1 MPPAPHTCE
10 YYTTE
15 TTAHHAAML
24 SDTLR
29 NHAPAED
36 TMLALATCHI
46 HRRVMGEDS
55 PFNDNHVKLL
65 RVFSYMS
72 TPTTPLRLTFLRVD
86 HDTWDEPRGFI
97 RIHAGANTD
106 DALPL
111 TLSQTET
118 TYCAAHSPHPAPPP
132 HCVNSPAWT
141 TSPTSANS
149 SNHNLNPAPASPT
162 TPSAPYSPTR
172 GFTCTFGPTKCTM
185 RPTSPDDGNNHAAL
199 RASLQRLL
207 QAALQGW
214 LRDLLRDLLQG
225 GLRRELQAA
234 F

>member
-36 TMLALATCHI
+36 TMLALSTCHI

-55 PFNDNHVKLL
+55 PFNDNHATRL

-97 RIHAGANTD
+97 RIHAGACTD

-118 TYCAAHSPHPAPPP
+118 TITDPDNEPGFTLNIPTHPHP
-132 HCVNSPAWT
+132 
-141 TSPTSANS
+141 
-149 SNHNLNPAPASPT
+149 NHVLRCTLT
-162 TPSAPYSPTR
+162 TP
-172 GFTCTFGPTKCTM
+172 
-185 RPTSPDDGNNHAAL
+185 
-199 RASLQRLL
+199 RATIPHREQPGVDYLT
-207 QAALQGW
+207 
-214 LRDLLRDLLQG
+214 DI
-225 GLRRELQAA
+225 RELFQPQPEPGTSFAHDA
-234 F
+234 IRTLLPYQGLHLHVWADELYCEADITRRRK